1 MSNGIV
7 TEKRDLR
14 TGKPVW
20 LDATGVRVRCR
31 SRIPRK
37 AAIVIVGAGISGA
50 MLAYR
55 LRRHGRE
62 VLVVDRREPLHGS
75 TAAST
80 ALVQFEIDTPLHKL
94 ARMIAREGAERAWR
108 RAVAAVR
115 EIGAIVK
122 AERIHCGWREAESL
136 YVAGDAFGYRALQE
150 EAAARAA
157 AGVPGIFVDAAEL
170 RDRFGIGRTGAILSS
185 GSVQANPM
193 QLAAGLFRRAAAKGV
208 RICSPVAIKAIAAD
222 SSDVTLTT
230 DDGME
235 IAARH
240 VVFCTG
246 YEVLKPIPDQN
257 HTIKSTW
264 AFASSPNAKA
274 PQWLDR
280 HLVWEASDPY
290 LYLRRTR
297 DGRIVAGGEDEAF
310 ANTHANPKLLVEKTD
325 LIAEKLHALIPGL
338 RFRIAYRWAGAFGES
353 TTGLP
358 FIDAVPG
365 RPNCYAVLGFG
376 GNGITYAMIA
386 ADVVAAML
394 DGREDSDAD
403 LYRFNAYTKKTRG
416 S

>member
-7 TEKRDLR
+7 TQKRDLR
-14 TGKPVW
+14 TGRPVW
-20 LDATGVRVRCR
+20 LDATGLAVRCR
-31 SRIPRK
+31 SPVPRK
-37 AAIVIVGAGISGA
+37 AAIVVVGAGISGA

-80 ALVQFEIDTPLHKL
+80 ALIQFEIDTPLHKL
-94 ARMIAREGAERAWR
+94 ARMIGREGAERAWR
-108 RAVAAVR
+108 RTVAAVGG
-115 EIGAIVK
+115 IGAIVK
-122 AERIHCGWREAESL
+122 AERIRCGWREAKSL
-136 YVAGDAFGYRALQE
+136 YIAGNAFGHRALRE
-150 EAAARAA
+150 EAEARAKA
-157 AGVPGIFVDAAEL
+157 AVPGTFVDAAEL
-170 RDRFGIGRTGAILSS
+170 RERFGIDRTGAILSS

-208 RICSPVAIKAIAAD
+208 RICSPVAVKAIAAD
-222 SSDVTLTT
+222 ASGVTLTT
-230 DDGME
+230 DDGVE

-246 YEVLKPIPDQN
+246 YEVLKPIPDSD

-264 AFASSPNAKA
+264 AFASAPNTQA
-274 PQWLDR
+274 PRWLDR

-297 DGRIVAGGEDEAF
+297 DGRIVAGGEDEQF
-310 ANTHANPKLLVEKTD
+310 SDTHADPKLLVKKTD

-365 RPNCYAVLGFG
+365 RPNCYAVMGFG
-376 GNGITYAMIA
+376 GNGITYAMIGAEVIA
-386 ADVVAAML
+386 ARLAGKSDP
-394 DGREDSDAD
+394 DAD
-403 LYRFNAYTKKTRG
+403 LYRFRT
-416 S
+416 